1 MKYINKKN
9 KQWEIYLTTNNI
21 EINQNT
27 KQPVIGNL
35 QIIILKD
42 KKSDIKN
49 EIKNLWTEDFSK
61 IETKIDGNM
70 I

>member
-42 KKSDIKN
+42 TKSDIKN

>member
-35 QIIILKD
+35 QI
-42 KKSDIKN
+42 N
-49 EIKNLWTEDFSK
+49 
-61 IETKIDGNM
+61 
-70 I
+70 

>member
-61 IETKIDGNM
+61 IETKIDNNM